1 MILVAVDDF
10 LFRSKIRTTGKQA
23 GVELTF
29 PKTPDEI
36 IEQARA
42 LKPSLVIFD
51 LNSAKMEP
59 IDTIVRMKQDS
70 ELRAIRTM
78 GFVSHVDAARI
89 QAARAAG
96 ADDVLARSAFATQLA
111 DILLAHGAAT
121 P

>member
-29 PKTPDEI
+29 PKTPDEL

-42 LKPSLVIFD
+42 LNPSLVIFD
-51 LNSAKMEP
+51 LNSATMAP
-59 IDTIVRMKQDS
+59 IETIARLKEDPA
-70 ELRAIRTM
+70 LRGIRTL

-96 ADDVLARSAFATQLA
+96 TDDVLARSAFAAQLA
-111 DILLAHGAAT
+111 DILLAGAERS
-121 P
+121 